1 MTNDSYQELGIIP
14 PNKKITFYIFIFV
27 PLGYPILLLFMKY
40 NGIMPQLFM
49 PNDFQAYYYSSQLLF
64 KDIAS
69 LYNNPGYIMPYRYFP
84 TSPIFFIF
92 YGWLPYEISYNI
104 GLFLIYYESVI
115 IYLLVLKITKKY
127 FNHNDKEYIWLFYC
141 IGYMI
146 LVPYNLIL
154 YLQIQTSA
162 TVMISI
168 LLAYYYFKEDGHRL
182 SNEILGGI
190 FISIA
195 IMLKPTMLI
204 VLPFLIDVK
213 VENKKLLFK
222 KSSFIRILPSFVMLF
237 LNLILFIIYPS
248 LFFGFIQNNFQNIY
262 VFNVLSDSL
271 STFLS
276 RILNIHP
283 VFLFF
288 LIFSILF
295 SILYYHFLTKKN
307 DLIYYLALSILISL
321 ISYIDIWNHSILFLL
336 PLILFIIMRTKSHKD
351 KSKLKIIYYITFAIS
366 WINVFNFYFSV
377 AVFNFY
383 YSIFTLYYPILFV
396 IMYFRGHP
404 KLFFTEE
411 FEMHS

>member
-182 SNEILGGI
+182 SNDLLGGI

-195 IMLKPTMLI
+195 IMLKPTMLV
-204 VLPFLIDVK
+204 VLPFLIDVRI
-213 VENKKLLFK
+213 EHKKIKFK
-222 KSSFIRILPSFVMLF
+222 KSSFIRIIPSLVMLL
-237 LNLILFIIYPS
+237 LNLILFLIYPS
-248 LFFGFIQNNFQNIY
+248 LLFGFIQNNFQNIY

-283 VFLFF
+283 IFLFF
-288 LIFSILF
+288 SIFAILF

-307 DLIYYLALSILISL
+307 DLIYYLTLSILISL

-351 KSKLKIIYYITFAIS
+351 KLKLKIVYYITFITS
-366 WINVFNFYFSV
+366 WVNVINFYV
-377 AVFNFY
+377 AAPVFHFY
-383 YSIFTLYYPILFV
+383 YSIFTLYYPILFF
-396 IMYFRGHP
+396 IMYYRGHP
-404 KLFFTEE
+404 RLFFTEE
-411 FEMHS
+411 FNIHS